1 MQKCNRERLI
11 VARVKGGHGETMR
24 NLLTSRDAELAHG
37 VQTRSG
43 MNTTLPGL
51 TIDLSNLRSVFS
63 GNGLPQWSGKVVL
76 TFDDS
81 VDGTTTLVTANWSGQ
96 EESTDG
102 ILVDFE
108 GDDDEGHE
116 RGMCPL
122 YKACEVFAGDW
133 SAAISAQLRPPSA
146 WDAHAND
153 IAHRK
158 ANGLPPFFMG
168 N

>member
-1 MQKCNRERLI
+1 
-11 VARVKGGHGETMR
+11 
-24 NLLTSRDAELAHG
+24 
-37 VQTRSG
+37 
-43 MNTTLPGL
+43 MNTIALPGL

-63 GNGLPQWSGKVVL
+63 GEGLPQWSGKVVL

-122 YKACEVFAGDW
+122 YKACEVFAEDW
-133 SAAISAQLRPPSA
+133 SAAISAQLRPPSG
-146 WDAHAND
+146 WDAHQND
-153 IAHRK
+153 IERRK
-158 ANGLPPFFMG
+158 AEHLPPFFMG